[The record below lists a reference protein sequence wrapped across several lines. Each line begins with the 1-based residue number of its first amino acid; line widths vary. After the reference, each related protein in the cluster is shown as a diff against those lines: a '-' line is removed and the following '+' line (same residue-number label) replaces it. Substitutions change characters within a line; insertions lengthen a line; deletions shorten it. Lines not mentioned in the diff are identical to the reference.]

1 MTDIALLW
9 DNDAF
14 GADLSL
20 TGGDLA
26 TDDGL
31 RTAFIISLFTDAR
44 ARDDDPLPEP
54 GADPRGWWGDAFTDA
69 EDGPLGSRLWL
80 LDREKK
86 IGSTLI
92 RARDYAAEAVQ
103 WLIRAGICLS
113 IDVEVEAQGNALA
126 IALYPTRPT
135 GPARQRF
142 DFLWEGSA

>member
-9 DNDAF
+9 NNDAF
-14 GADLSL
+14 GADLAL
-20 TGGDLA
+20 AEGDLA

-31 RTAFIISLFTDAR
+31 HTAFIISLFTDAR
-44 ARDDDPLPEP
+44 ARDDDPLPAP
-54 GADPRGWWGDAFTDA
+54 GADLRGWWGDAFTDV

-86 IGSTLI
+86 LPSTLI

-103 WLIRAGICLS
+103 WLIRAGICTS

-126 IALYPTRPT
+126 IALYPIRPS

>member
-9 DNDAF
+9 DNHAF
-14 GADLSL
+14 GADLAL
-20 TGGDLA
+20 AEGDLA

-54 GADPRGWWGDAFTDA
+54 GAELRGWWGDAFDPA
-69 EDGPLGSRLWL
+69 EDGVLGSRLWL
-80 LDREKK
+80 LGREKK

-103 WLIRAGICLS
+103 WLIRAGICQS
-113 IDVEVEAQGNALA
+113 IDIEVEAQGNALA
-126 IALYPTRPT
+126 IALYPSRPT

>member
-1 MTDIALLW
+1 MTDIALHW

-14 GADLSL
+14 SADLAL
-20 TGGDLA
+20 AEGDLA
-26 TDDGL
+26 TDEGL

-44 ARDDDPLPEP
+44 ARSDDPLPSP
-54 GADPRGWWGDAFTDA
+54 GADPRGWWGDAYMDA
-69 EDGPLGSRLWL
+69 EDGVLGSRLWL
-80 LDREKK
+80 LDREKRL
-86 IGSTLI
+86 GSTLI

-103 WLIRAGICLS
+103 WLIRAGVCSS

-126 IALYPTRPT
+126 IALYPTRPS